1 MKPAR
6 KIGLAVALLVVPA
19 GVALAVISRL
29 DRPAR
34 LPDVVEPITIVDAIS
49 WDDGGSYG
57 LAFRD
62 ARGVTRYACL
72 MDDLE
77 DHHNLVVGS
86 YSPVNDEGRL
96 REHPVG
102 GYEER
107 AFRQLLER
115 WCRSDPDARWWDRR
129 LELYK
134 NGQVSREEL
143 SRGAPSGTD
152 RPIDAEGMA
161 VSILRQLRQRH
172 RGWP

>member
-1 MKPAR
+1 MKTVP
-6 KIGLAVALLVVPA
+6 KVGLAAALLRLSA
-19 GVALAVISRL
+19 GVGKAVFSRL
-29 DRPAR
+29 DPPAT
-34 LPDVVEPITIVDAIS
+34 LPGVIEPITIVDAIS

-77 DHHNLVVGS
+77 DRHNLVVGS
-86 YSPVNDEGRL
+86 YSPVNDERRL

-115 WCRSDPDARWWDRR
+115 WCQADADARWWDRR
-129 LELYK
+129 LDLYAK
-134 NGQVSREEL
+134 GEVSLDEL
-143 SRGAPSGTD
+143 SRGAPSGTVLT
-152 RPIDAEGMA
+152 IDITGTA
-161 VSILRQLRQRH
+161 VSVLRNLRRRH
-172 RGWP
+172 RC